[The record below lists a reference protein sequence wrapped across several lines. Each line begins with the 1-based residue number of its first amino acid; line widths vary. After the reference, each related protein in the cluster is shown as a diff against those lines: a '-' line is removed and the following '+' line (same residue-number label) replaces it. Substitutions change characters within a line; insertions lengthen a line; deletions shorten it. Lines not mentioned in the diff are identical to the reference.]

1 MATFSFIFNLHNPQW
16 QYVLPPELK
25 GRYMPIDVDI
35 SLINTIE
42 SLELNYDTL
51 ETDGISWNS
60 PPPPILPPFCYKTC
74 QCTGPSSGYQI
85 ALKYGGLICRIEV
98 TSWGVTYSKSTPTKN
113 DLELVMVKNTP
124 SYQLEM
130 IFL

>member
-1 MATFSFIFNLHNPQW
+1 
-16 QYVLPPELK
+16 
-25 GRYMPIDVDI
+25 MPIDVDI

-42 SLELNYDTL
+42 GQGLDYDNL
-51 ETDGISWNS
+51 ETDGISWAS
-60 PPPPILPPFCYKTC
+60 PPPDTLQPFCYKTC

-85 ALKYGGLICRIEV
+85 AMKYGGLICRIDV

-113 DLELVMVKNTP
+113 DLELVLVKETAP
-124 SYQLEM
+124 YQLEM